1 MSASVA
7 ALVSPLHCL
16 IWCCADL
23 RQTRFRPPASALS
36 CSRAFRCFELE
47 PSPTPVRDSP
57 RAYPTQT
64 LSTQPQLSPLHPS
77 FKAAD
82 LRKSA
87 RIIPT
92 AIVVP
97 QTFTAVTN
105 NFNARV
111 MRNFELAAPH
121 DEEGKFAFSPYMAR
135 RMGEAASDFKNGQ
148 FGLRQRQTLSRES
161 ALRTQAQQRN
171 QQLQQTNVQLR
182 ESLADSQQHIATV
195 CTRVV

>member
-1 MSASVA
+1 MPKVKRQKKEARK
-7 ALVSPLHCL
+7 ALQ
-16 IWCCADL
+16 
-23 RQTRFRPPASALS
+23 RQQERAVDDFFKESGVQLAPAQWNQIS
-36 CSRAFRCFELE
+36 
-47 PSPTPVRDSP
+47 
-57 RAYPTQT
+57 
-64 LSTQPQLSPLHPS
+64 
-77 FKAAD
+77 K
-82 LRKSA
+82 LRKERHQQQQQQSQQIA
-87 RIIPT
+87 
-92 AIVVP
+92 A
-97 QTFTAVTN
+97 TN